1 MNYSLYLFGTNKGTY
16 IQYPY
21 DGEEAFLRSLCTD
34 KKDTRLT
41 IYRKGSLTYYAFLM
55 LLDTDLSQVFGICIV
70 TNGVYIKDIKVLHQ
84 TFDKIFS
91 RIVFNGKILR
101 LTGTGKIS
109 YLSDNFASDKIGIE
123 QTEILARE
131 IVKENLD
138 SYAVQTKQNFSGL
151 IATKNIAL
159 EERNSEI
166 LRAIEQNNVVNIY
179 SGNNAYSSISYVKQT
194 ISKLYKENSE
204 LREDYRNLQSQKKQY
219 RNVVLLA
226 FAILICGF
234 GMFFLYDNLNST
246 QGQLAKAKST
256 IVDKKNVIKM
266 LNTSKDSLRLC
277 LNNEKLEKRDLEN
290 KLSAIFARVPFVITN
305 CSIDAEEIT
314 IDYYAVEQKDIT
326 IYLKAI
332 NESEPEVV
340 SNSHSVTIYEGK
352 HQLKLKF
359 NYRLNPV
366 NYYYVN
372 ILYDGNVIGGK
383 RW

>member
-1 MNYSLYLFGTNKGTY
+1 
-16 IQYPY
+16 
-21 DGEEAFLRSLCTD
+21 
-34 KKDTRLT
+34 
-41 IYRKGSLTYYAFLM
+41 M

-179 SGNNAYSSISYVKQT
+179 SGDNAYSSISYVKQT